1 LNNLQLARLLFTS
14 PTKAFTELKQKPVF
28 LLPMW
33 LTLIGVAVVT
43 AWYYSKVDIAW
54 LQDQMIAARQIPVTQ
69 QQRVASSMTRPMLL
83 WSSTI
88 VAPIAVL
95 IIVTISSLYF
105 MLAGSITNVR
115 YSFRHWFA
123 FNWWAASPQIIAF
136 IPSLLILA
144 LSSTTQ
150 IYASALQPLSLNELV
165 FHRAMGAPGYSFLS
179 SLGLVQIAVAWL
191 TYIGTR
197 AWSGRSTLFCLVFAL
212 LPTALIYGVWALFA
226 FR

>member
-1 LNNLQLARLLFTS
+1 VARLLFTS
-14 PTKAFTELKQKPVF
+14 PTQAFTELKQKPVF
-28 LLPMW
+28 LLPMG
-33 LTLIGVAVVT
+33 LTLIGLVVVT

-54 LQDQMIAARQIPVTQ
+54 LQDQLLTARRIPVTE
-69 QQRVASSMTRPMLL
+69 QQRMASSMTRPVLL

-88 VAPIAVL
+88 LAPIAVL
-95 IIVTISSLYF
+95 IIVAISSLYF

-123 FNWWAASPQIIAF
+123 FNWWAGSPQIIAF

-150 IYASALQPLSLNELV
+150 IHASALQPLSLNELV
-165 FHRAMGAPGYSFLS
+165 FHRAVGSPGYSFLS
-179 SLGLVQIAVAWL
+179 SLGLVQIAVVWL